1 MVLSQLFGSETIVG
15 IDMGSQLIKIVYA
28 EASGPGR
35 WRVTRAASSM
45 TPDEAVKDGIIVERR
60 AVADAIRSL
69 LNICGLSHATGAVA
83 AVAGPGVMVR
93 HVQLPKMSEA
103 TLRKSVRYE
112 AAKYISAS
120 VDDSCIEFEILGL
133 AAGTDDKMD
142 VMLVAVPQEMVN
154 SRLETLELANL
165 EPISMEL
172 EAFAVQRSLIDASPT
187 KPGEGASLAIL
198 SMGAS
203 FSELNIVANGYHA
216 LSRNITIAGNQFTNA
231 IKSENKCTWEE
242 AEQIK
247 STVDMSSLLNPEAD
261 PDATKVARSVQ
272 PVLDEVMR
280 EVRRSMNFFRS
291 QVNEGS
297 LGLPSQ
303 VIAESSP
310 DRGAGLANISRLIVT
325 GGSAALMG
333 LERYMSARL
342 GMPVEIWNAFD
353 NPHLDTIMLAPD
365 VAEREHSLYSLCL
378 GLALKESFADLGAQ
392 PVQVEPQR
400 KAA

>member
-1 MVLSQLFGSETIVG
+1 MILSQLFGSETIIGVD
-15 IDMGSQLIKIVYA
+15 IGSRLIKVVLA
-28 EASGPGR
+28 EPSSAGR
-35 WRVTRAASSM
+35 WKVTRASSCT
-45 TPDEAVKDGIIVERR
+45 TPAEAVKDGIIVERH
-60 AVADAIRSL
+60 AAADALRSL
-69 LNICGLSHATGAVA
+69 LSICGLSHATGAVA

-120 VDDSCIEFEILGL
+120 VDDCCIEFEILGP
-133 AAGTDDKMD
+133 AVGSDDKMD
-142 VMLVAVPQEMVN
+142 VMLVAVPQEMIN
-154 SRLETLELANL
+154 SRLETLELADL

-172 EAFAVQRSLIDASPT
+172 EAFAVQRALIDSSPT
-187 KPGEGASLAIL
+187 RPGEGASLAVL

-216 LSRNITIAGNQFTNA
+216 LSRNIAIAGNQFTNA
-231 IKSENKCTWEE
+231 LKSESKCTWEE

-247 STVDMSSLLNPEAD
+247 STADMSALLNPEAD
-261 PDATKVARSVQ
+261 PEATKVARCVQ

-280 EVRRSMNFFRS
+280 EVRRSTNFFRS

-297 LGLPSQ
+297 IGLPSQ
-303 VIAESSP
+303 VIAESAP
-310 DRGAGLANISRLIVT
+310 GHGVGLANISRLIVT
-325 GGSAALMG
+325 GGSASLMG

-353 NPHLDTIMLAPD
+353 NPRLDTITLPPD
-365 VAEREHSLYSLCL
+365 VVEREHSIFSQCL
-378 GLALKESFADLGAQ
+378 GLALKESFSDLAA
-392 PVQVEPQR
+392 VLPQTPAR